1 MMLGKNKAIGYITTK
16 ALNFSEIPQKV
27 QTLVIREY
35 AKSKD
40 LELSLSH
47 TELLMEN
54 STESL
59 RSLMKRGPS
68 HIIFYSALCILD
80 MDRNFLREVIEKT
93 VLHFSLED
101 TVISSDDDLDK
112 VMISLRLETQNS
124 EQTSIGGIRFNNLEV
139 SSRERVEIL
148 RKIDEIMISG
158 QIINSTGIEVFEQD
172 FQNALGVEF
181 AVGCGSGTDSLVMA
195 LKAAEIVSGDEVILP
210 SVSWISTA
218 HAISF
223 IGAQPVFCD
232 VNSNLSMTLD
242 SVKDL
247 VSSRTKAIVCV
258 HFLGKVCDEIIEIKK
273 YCEEK
278 GLILIE
284 DASQAYGAILNG
296 KEAGTFGD
304 LGCFSLNPMKPLSA
318 LGEAGAV
325 VTNSPRLFEVLKK
338 IRYCGM
344 LDKRISEFSSL
355 NFRLDA
361 IQAAILSLRLKG
373 FQERKNKLAD
383 IYRVYEEVFNGKIE
397 MLHKASNEEFAY
409 YGMTIFSKNRER
421 LTHVLSQIG
430 IETKVQHEPLMC
442 DQLMY
447 VDCRSKADNAKRR
460 IKEVLSLP
468 LHEKM
473 TLKDARF
480 IAMKVLEIEQ
490 HHEA

>member
-16 ALNFSEIPQKV
+16 PLNFSEIPQKV

-35 AKSKD
+35 AKSKN

-54 STESL
+54 STECL
-59 RSLMKRGPS
+59 KSLMKREPS
-68 HIIFYSALCILD
+68 HIIFYSALSILD
-80 MDRNFLREVIEKT
+80 MNKDFLREILDKT

-101 TVISSDDDLDK
+101 TVISSDHDLDK
-112 VMISLRLETQNS
+112 VMISLRLEKHPHGQA
-124 EQTSIGGIRFNNLEV
+124 SIGGIRFNNLEV
-139 SSRERVEIL
+139 SSKERIEIL
-148 RKIDEIMISG
+148 KKIDEIMVSG
-158 QIINSTGIEVFEQD
+158 QIINSKSIEDFEHE
-172 FQNALGVEF
+172 FKNALGVRF

-195 LKAAEIVSGDEVILP
+195 LKAAEIASGDEVILP

-247 VSSRTKAIVCV
+247 VSSKTKAIVCV

-284 DASQAYGAILNG
+284 DASQAYGAILHG
-296 KEAGTFGD
+296 MEAGTFGD

-373 FQERKNKLAD
+373 FKERKNKLAE
-383 IYRVYEEVFNGKIE
+383 IYSVYEEAFNGKIE
-397 MLHKASNEEFAY
+397 MLQKTADEEFAY
-409 YGMTIFSKNRER
+409 YGMTIFSQNRER
-421 LTHVLSQIG
+421 LTQVLAEIG
-430 IETKVQHEPLMC
+430 VETKVQHEPLMC

-447 VDCRSKADNAKRR
+447 VECRSKADNAKRR

-480 IAMKVLEIEQ
+480 IAMKVLEIEKSY
-490 HHEA
+490 ET